1 MHTMSTWFWHKNQVG
16 CKVGPA
22 GHPLGP
28 LVSGLCTL
36 PPHVRYIPGVTL
48 ILMEFQI
55 FL

>member
-1 MHTMSTWFWHKNQVG
+1 
-16 CKVGPA
+16 VGPTSQGVWAA

-36 PPHVRYIPGVTL
+36 PPHVRYTHMVTL

-55 FL
+55 LLYFF